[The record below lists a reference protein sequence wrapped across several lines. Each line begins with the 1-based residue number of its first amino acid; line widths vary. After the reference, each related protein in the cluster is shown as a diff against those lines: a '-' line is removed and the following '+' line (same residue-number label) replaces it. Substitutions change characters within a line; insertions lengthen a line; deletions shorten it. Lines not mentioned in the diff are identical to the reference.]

1 MDEPAWGQVV
11 TGPTWEQ
18 VKTTAIGAT
27 DYDRKFFD
35 FLQNPIPVDSPEQ
48 IMEAASE
55 AEAKNWFTITRMSCV
70 NEAINDVNRWRA
82 GKRAL
87 SLSEY
92 SKEKVA
98 VAEAKTAADLAE
110 VDWTLSILNAELT
123 YLKQMSDTIARR
135 CSLCQSYLSNMTA
148 MVKSGVK

>member
-1 MDEPAWGQVV
+1 MDE
-11 TGPTWEQ
+11 PTWEQ
-18 VKTTAIGAT
+18 VKGNALWAT
-27 DYDRKFFD
+27 NYDKKFFD
-35 FLQNPIPVDSPEQ
+35 FLQTPIPADSPEQ

-55 AEAKNWFTITRMSCV
+55 AEAKNWFTITRMSYV
-70 NEAINDVNRWRA
+70 NDAISSVNRWRA
-82 GKRAL
+82 AKRAL

-110 VDWTLSILNAELT
+110 VDWTLSILNTELT

>member
-1 MDEPAWGQVV
+1 MDE
-11 TGPTWEQ
+11 PTWEQ
-18 VKTTAIGAT
+18 IKNEALWSTN
-27 DYDRKFFD
+27 YDKKFFD
-35 FLQNPIPVDSPEQ
+35 FLQTPIPVDSPDQ

-55 AEAKNWFTITRMSCV
+55 AEAKNWFTITRISFI
-70 NEAINDVNRWRA
+70 NDAINSVNRWRA
-82 GKRAL
+82 GERAL
-87 SLSEY
+87 SLSKY

-110 VDWTLSILNAELT
+110 VDWTLSLLNTELT

>member
-1 MDEPAWGQVV
+1 MDE
-11 TGPTWEQ
+11 PTWEQ
-18 VKTTAIGAT
+18 IKTEAMGAT
-27 DYDRKFFD
+27 DYDRKFFN
-35 FLQNPIPVDSPEQ
+35 FLQTPIPVDSPEQ

-55 AEAKNWFTITRMSCV
+55 AEAKNWFTITRIACV
-70 NEAINDVNRWRA
+70 NEAITDVNRWRA
-82 GKRAL
+82 GQRAL
-87 SLSEY
+87 SLSKY

-110 VDWTLSILNAELT
+110 IDWTLSVLNAELT

>member
-1 MDEPAWGQVV
+1 MDEP
-11 TGPTWEQ
+11 TWEY
-18 VKTTAIGAT
+18 VKGNALWAT
-27 DYDRKFFD
+27 DYDKKFFD
-35 FLQNPIPVDSPEQ
+35 FLQTPIPADSPEQ

-55 AEAKNWFTITRMSCV
+55 AEAKNWFTITRMSYV
-70 NEAINDVNRWRA
+70 NNAINSVNRWRA
-82 GKRAL
+82 AKRAL

-110 VDWTLSILNAELT
+110 VDWTLSMLNTELT

>member
-1 MDEPAWGQVV
+1 MDEPAW
-11 TGPTWEQ
+11 EQ
-18 VKTTAIGAT
+18 VKGNALWAT
-27 DYDRKFFD
+27 NYDKKFFD
-35 FLQNPIPVDSPEQ
+35 FLQTPIPADSPEQ

-55 AEAKNWFTITRMSCV
+55 AEAKNWFTITRMSYV
-70 NEAINDVNRWRA
+70 NDAINSVNRWRA
-82 GKRAL
+82 VKRAL

-110 VDWTLSILNAELT
+110 VDWTLSMLNTELT

>member
-1 MDEPAWGQVV
+1 MDE
-11 TGPTWEQ
+11 PTWEQ
-18 VKTTAIGAT
+18 IKSEALGAT
-27 DYDRKFFD
+27 SYDRKFFD
-35 FLQNPIPVDSPEQ
+35 FLQTPIPVDSPDQ

-55 AEAKNWFTITRMSCV
+55 AEAKNWFTITKISCV
-70 NEAINDVNRWRA
+70 NEAITDVNRWRA
-82 GKRAL
+82 GERAL
-87 SLSEY
+87 SLSKY

-110 VDWTLSILNAELT
+110 IDWVLSVLNTELT

>member
-1 MDEPAWGQVV
+1 MDESA
-11 TGPTWEQ
+11 WEQ
-18 VKTTAIGAT
+18 IKNEAMGAT
-27 DYDRKFFD
+27 TYDRGFFD
-35 FLQNPIPVDSPEQ
+35 FLQTPIPVDSPEQ

-55 AEAKNWFTITRMSCV
+55 AEAKNWFTITKMSY
-70 NEAINDVNRWRA
+70 INDVINTVNRWRA

-92 SKEKVA
+92 GKEKVA

-110 VDWTLSILNAELT
+110 IDWTLSILNTELT

>member
-1 MDEPAWGQVV
+1 MDK
-11 TGPTWEQ
+11 PTWEQ
-18 VKTTAIGAT
+18 IKSEAMGAT
-27 DYDRKFFD
+27 NYDRKFFD
-35 FLQNPIPVDSPEQ
+35 FLQTPIPVDSPDQ

-55 AEAKNWFTITRMSCV
+55 AEAKNWFTITRISFI
-70 NEAINDVNRWRA
+70 NDAINAVNRWRA
-82 GKRAL
+82 GERAL
-87 SLSEY
+87 SLSKY

-110 VDWTLSILNAELT
+110 VDWTLSLLTTELT

>member
-1 MDEPAWGQVV
+1 MDEPAW
-11 TGPTWEQ
+11 EQ
-18 VKTTAIGAT
+18 VKNRALWAT
-27 DYDRKFFD
+27 DYDKKFFD
-35 FLQNPIPVDSPEQ
+35 FLKTPIPVDSPEQ

-55 AEAKNWFTITRMSCV
+55 AESKNWFTITRVSYV
-70 NEAINDVNRWRA
+70 NDAISVVNRWRA
-82 GKRAL
+82 AQRAL
-87 SLSEY
+87 SLSKY

-110 VDWTLSILNAELT
+110 VDWTLSILTTELT

>member
-1 MDEPAWGQVV
+1 MDE
-11 TGPTWEQ
+11 PTWEQ
-18 VKTTAIGAT
+18 IKSEATGAT
-27 DYDRKFFD
+27 NYDRKFFD
-35 FLQNPIPVDSPEQ
+35 FLQTPIPVDSPEQ

-55 AEAKNWFTITRMSCV
+55 AEAKNWFTITKMSYV
-70 NEAINDVNRWRA
+70 NDAISSVNRWRSA
-82 GKRAL
+82 QRAL
-87 SLSEY
+87 SLSKY

-110 VDWTLSILNAELT
+110 VDWVLSTLNTELT

>member
-1 MDEPAWGQVV
+1 MDE
-11 TGPTWEQ
+11 PTWEQ
-18 VKTTAIGAT
+18 IKNEAIGAT
-27 DYDRKFFD
+27 TYDRGFFH
-35 FLQNPIPVDSPEQ
+35 FLQTPIPVDSPEQ

-55 AEAKNWFTITRMSCV
+55 AEAKNWFTITRISFI
-70 NEAINDVNRWRA
+70 NDAINSVNRWRSA
-82 GKRAL
+82 QRAL

-92 SKEKVA
+92 SKDKVA

-110 VDWTLSILNAELT
+110 IDWTLSMLNTELT

>member
-1 MDEPAWGQVV
+1 MDE
-11 TGPTWEQ
+11 PTWEQ
-18 VKTTAIGAT
+18 VKGEALWAT
-27 DYDRKFFD
+27 DYDKTFFN
-35 FLQNPIPVDSPEQ
+35 FLKESIPVDSPAQ
-48 IMEAASE
+48 IMEAAAE
-55 AEAKNWFTITRMSCV
+55 AEAKNWFTITRISYV
-70 NEAINDVNRWRA
+70 NEAINSVNRWRA
-82 GKRAL
+82 VERAL
-87 SLSEY
+87 SLSKY

-110 VDWTLSILNAELT
+110 VDWVLSGLNTELT

>member
-1 MDEPAWGQVV
+1 MDEPTRANI
-11 TGPTWEQ
+11 TAGPTWEDIKNQ
-18 VKTTAIGAT
+18 TRWAIS
-27 DYDRKFFD
+27 YDKKFFD
-35 FLQNPIPVDSPEQ
+35 FLQTPISADSPEQ

-55 AEAKNWFTITRMSCV
+55 AEAKNWFTITRMSYV
-70 NEAINDVNRWRA
+70 NEAINTVNRWRA
-82 GKRAL
+82 GERAL
-87 SLSEY
+87 SLSRY

-110 VDWTLSILNAELT
+110 IDWELSRLSTELT

>member
-1 MDEPAWGQVV
+1 MDEPTWGQIKN
-11 TGPTWEQ
+11 E
-18 VKTTAIGAT
+18 AMGAT
-27 DYDRKFFD
+27 NYDRGFFD
-35 FLQNPIPVDSPEQ
+35 FLQTPIPVDSPEQ

-55 AEAKNWFTITRMSCV
+55 AEAKNWFTITKISCV
-70 NEAINDVNRWRA
+70 NDAINSVNRWRA
-82 GKRAL
+82 GERAL
-87 SLSEY
+87 SLSKY
-92 SKEKVA
+92 SKDKVA

-110 VDWTLSILNAELT
+110 IDWTLSLLNTELT

>member
-1 MDEPAWGQVV
+1 MVE
-11 TGPTWEQ
+11 PTWEQ
-18 VKTTAIGAT
+18 IKNEAMGAT
-27 DYDRKFFD
+27 NYDRSFFN
-35 FLQNPIPVDSPEQ
+35 FLQTPIPVDSPEQ

-55 AEAKNWFTITRMSCV
+55 AEAKNWFTITKMSYV
-70 NEAINDVNRWRA
+70 NDAINSVNRWRA
-82 GKRAL
+82 GQRAL

-110 VDWTLSILNAELT
+110 IDWTLSMLNTELT

>member
-1 MDEPAWGQVV
+1 MDE
-11 TGPTWEQ
+11 PTWEQ
-18 VKTTAIGAT
+18 IKNEAMEVTT
-27 DYDRKFFD
+27 YDRGFFR
-35 FLQNPIPVDSPEQ
+35 FLQTPIPVDSPEQ

-55 AEAKNWFTITRMSCV
+55 AEAKNWFTITRISFV
-70 NEAINDVNRWRA
+70 NEAINSVNKWRA
-82 GKRAL
+82 GERAL
-87 SLSEY
+87 SLSKY

-110 VDWTLSILNAELT
+110 IDWTLSVLNTELT